1 MKMLIEP
8 SRSSSWQAGTTK
20 KTMENKPE
28 SANTQEA
35 LFKLGGIVTKAA
47 PAILIQ

>member
-1 MKMLIEP
+1 
-8 SRSSSWQAGTTK
+8 
-20 KTMENKPE
+20 MENKPE